1 MNNELTKMPDEKYL
15 SMMNDLSMHHSIF
28 YSLWQ
33 TCKPFMTDSHDK
45 RDTAYVKF
53 NSDGNCIDFI
63 INKNFWESLT
73 EYQQKFIFMHEAS
86 HILYSHGKRSCSI
99 IGKNSSELSNIA
111 ADLVVNHMLVSKFGM
126 DRKLIDPDN
135 KFCWV
140 DKFFKDKDNIKT
152 DGSFEYYYNLLKDIS
167 LKNIIYVLIGSHGEN
182 GSSYGSSVDMQDYDD
197 LEKTILE
204 KLSGNSDCQQFQ
216 DIFNNNTAGSMA
228 GNIILQM
235 DTSKVVKKK
244 KWESVI
250 KKWEKKV
257 SLENSK
263 EVEQWA
269 RINRRFILLNNSF
282 FIPTE
287 MENEEHTE
295 ENNKIGVWFF
305 LDTSGSCQGIAPRFF
320 KAAKSLSEEKF
331 DIKLF
336 CFDTEIYK
344 TDLALGKLY
353 GFGGTSFSIIEEYII
368 KNCKN
373 NYPKAVFILTDG
385 YGDDVTPKYPDRW
398 FWFLTNNG
406 TTSCIPTKSKIYKL
420 SNFE

>member
-1 MNNELTKMPDEKYL
+1 MSMNNELTPMTDEKYL
-15 SMMNDLSMHHSIF
+15 NMMNDLSMHHSIF
-28 YSLWQ
+28 YTLWQ
-33 TCKPFMTDSHDK
+33 TCKPFIKDSLDK
-45 RDTAYVKF
+45 KETAYVKF
-53 NSDGNCIDFI
+53 NSDGDCIDFI

-73 EYQQKFIFMHEAS
+73 DYQHKFIFMHEAS
-86 HILYSHGKRSCSI
+86 HILYGHGKRSGSVV
-99 IGKNSSELSNIA
+99 GKNSLELSNIA
-111 ADLVVNHMLVSKFGM
+111 ADLVVNHMLVSKFGL

-135 KFCWV
+135 RFCWV

-152 DGSFEYYYNLLKDIS
+152 GGTFEYYYNLLKDIS
-167 LKNIIYVLIGSHGEN
+167 LKNIIYVLIGSHGN
-182 GSSYGSSVDMQDYDD
+182 KDSLSDNMQDYDD
-197 LEKTILE
+197 FKKTI
-204 KLSGNSDCQQFQ
+204 KPIFSDTDYQQFK
-216 DIFNNNTAGSMA
+216 DIFNDNKAGSIA

-257 SLENSK
+257 SLENFK

-385 YGDDVTPKYPDRW
+385 DGDDVTPKHPDRW